1 MKSHMR
7 SKTTLP
13 LDVKQALKQAAQL
26 LDQDHIPS
34 AWLDAEVLLSY
45 VLKKDRAYI
54 VSHPEDK
61 LSPTQLITFN
71 HYISL
76 RAKHFPLA
84 YIIGYKEFYGLNFFV
99 TPAVLVPRP
108 ESEQLV
114 DLAIDSYNNNP
125 DSTIIDIGTG
135 SGCLIISV
143 LVELS
148 KKHKQAK
155 GIAIDISSRALAIAK
170 RNSKKNHLSN
180 IQFIQSNLLG
190 AFIKKTSAVS
200 KSKHVLILANL
211 PYVPSEILKTEPS
224 IKQEPRLALAG
235 GHDGLDIY
243 RRLAKQIHKLQK
255 QVNVHMTILC
265 EINPEQKK
273 SFQTL
278 WKEPVIFKKDLA
290 GKNRIG
296 IIEIKKL
303 AI

>member
-1 MKSHMR
+1 MKLHMP

-13 LDVKQALKQAAQL
+13 LDVKQALKQAVQIL
-26 LDQDHIPS
+26 EKQKIPS

-54 VSHPEDK
+54 VSHNEYK
-61 LSPTQLITFN
+61 ISPAQSNKFN

-84 YIIGYKEFYGLNFFV
+84 YIIGYKEFYDLNFFV

-114 DLAIDSYNNNP
+114 DLAIDYYNNNP
-125 DSTIIDIGTG
+125 DSMIIDLGTG

-143 LVELS
+143 LTKLN
-148 KKHKQAK
+148 KKHRQVK
-155 GIAIDISSRALAIAK
+155 GIGIDISSGALIIAK
-170 RNSKKNHLSN
+170 RNSKKYNLSN

-190 AFIKKTSAVS
+190 TFIKKPSAIS
-200 KSKHVLILANL
+200 QSRHILILANL
-211 PYVPSEILKTEPS
+211 PYVPLEILKTEPS
-224 IKQEPRLALAG
+224 ISQEPRLALDG
-235 GHDGLDIY
+235 GHDGLDVY
-243 RRLAKQIHKLQK
+243 RRLAKQIYTLKK

-273 SFQTL
+273 FFQTL
-278 WKEPVIFKKDLA
+278 WKERVIYKKDLA

>member
-1 MKSHMR
+1 MKLHMP

-13 LDVKQALKQAAQL
+13 LDVKQTLKQAVQL
-26 LDQDHIPS
+26 LHQHKIPS

-54 VSHPEDK
+54 VSHNEYK
-61 LSPTQLITFN
+61 ISPAQSNKFN

-84 YIIGYKEFYGLNFFV
+84 YIIGYKEFYDLNFFV

-114 DLAIDSYNNNP
+114 DLAIDYYNNNP
-125 DSTIIDIGTG
+125 DSMIIDVGTG

-143 LVELS
+143 LTELS
-148 KKHKQAK
+148 KKHRQVK
-155 GIAIDISSRALAIAK
+155 GIGIDISSGALIIAK
-170 RNSKKNHLSN
+170 RNSKKYNLSN

-190 AFIKKTSAVS
+190 TFIKKPSAIS
-200 KSKHVLILANL
+200 QSRHILILANL
-211 PYVPSEILKTEPS
+211 PYVPLEILKTEPS
-224 IKQEPRLALAG
+224 ISQEPRLALAG
-235 GHDGLDIY
+235 GHDGLDVY
-243 RRLAKQIHKLQK
+243 RRLAKQIYTLKK

-273 SFQTL
+273 FFQTL
-278 WKEPVIFKKDLA
+278 WKERVIFKKDLA

>member
-1 MKSHMR
+1 MP

-13 LDVKQALKQAAQL
+13 LDVKQALKLAVQL
-26 LDQDHIPS
+26 LDQHKIPS
-34 AWLDAEVLLSY
+34 AWLDAEVLLSF

-54 VSHPEDK
+54 VSHNEYQ
-61 LSPTQLITFN
+61 LSPAQSLQFN
-71 HYISL
+71 NYIKL

-99 TPAVLVPRP
+99 TPVVLIPRP

-114 DLAIDSYNNNP
+114 DLALDSYSNNT

-170 RNSKKNHLSN
+170 RNSKKNHVSN
-180 IQFIQSNLLG
+180 IQFIQSNLLTT
-190 AFIKKTSAVS
+190 FIKKPSALS
-200 KSKHVLILANL
+200 KSKHLIILANL
-211 PYVPSEILKTEPS
+211 PYVPLKILKTEPS

-235 GHDGLDIY
+235 GKDGLDIY
-243 RRLAKQIHKLQK
+243 RRLAKQIYKLQK
-255 QVNVHMTILC
+255 QCNVSMTILC

-273 SFQTL
+273 SFQSL
-278 WKEPVIFKKDLA
+278 WKERVVFKKDLA